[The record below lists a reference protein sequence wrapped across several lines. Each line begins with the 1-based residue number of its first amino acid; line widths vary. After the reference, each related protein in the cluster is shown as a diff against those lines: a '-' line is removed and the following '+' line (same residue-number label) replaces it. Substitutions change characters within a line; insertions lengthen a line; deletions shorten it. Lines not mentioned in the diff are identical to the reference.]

1 MRISHIILV
10 TLLSVTFSWGQGEG
24 IVLEQL
30 AAKLGGE
37 ILLSSEIQSN
47 LDYQEAVNGGLTQ
60 TQECQVVED
69 LFLQKLLIDQAKVD
83 SVIVAPEQV
92 EGQLQAKIDYI
103 LQTMNGDV
111 ERFQN
116 YYGKTVTQVKN
127 MMRKDL
133 SDQMMANQMRSKIL
147 ENVQITPREVINYF
161 ESIPQ
166 DSLPFFNAEV
176 EVGELLMFPEV
187 NQDERDKAIAQ
198 IVDIQNQIEDGVSF
212 NELARK
218 HSDDPGSARMGGDLG
233 WQARGQ
239 FVPEFEAAAFNLEN
253 GEISDIVESEFGFH
267 LIRLLERR
275 GNRIHVEHILI
286 KPEITEAD
294 VEKASAKLDSIRTL
308 ILRDSVPWEIA
319 VRKFGSDKTQS
330 FHNGGRMTN
339 PKTGNTFFETPDVET
354 DVFFAIDTLD
364 VGGVTRPI
372 EQYDQYS
379 RSYSLRII
387 KLFSRSKPH
396 TANLG
401 EDYDKIKTA
410 AVQQRQ
416 QMYLDQWLDGKITET
431 FIEINPEYIP
441 ECETMEKWR
450 RVNLFTSQ
458 P

>member
-431 FIEINPEYIP
+431 FIEINPEYIS